1 MITLNV
7 NVNTEIIIKIK
18 QQQQKK
24 KIIFEAEWDSFKPHN
39 EEQPEREKKPHP
51 KLISIN
57 RDLHAK

>member
-1 MITLNV
+1 MWMWIQKLLLKLN
-7 NVNTEIIIKIK
+7 NNNK
-18 QQQQKK
+18 KK

-39 EEQPEREKKPHP
+39 EEQPEREKNPHP